1 VVIVGAGD
9 GRGVA
14 VGRGT
19 GVEERTATGV
29 AGGDAVGM
37 GGGAAHAASIRR
49 ISASRRW
56 GDFIVLCR
64 IAEV

>member
-1 VVIVGAGD
+1 
-9 GRGVA
+9 